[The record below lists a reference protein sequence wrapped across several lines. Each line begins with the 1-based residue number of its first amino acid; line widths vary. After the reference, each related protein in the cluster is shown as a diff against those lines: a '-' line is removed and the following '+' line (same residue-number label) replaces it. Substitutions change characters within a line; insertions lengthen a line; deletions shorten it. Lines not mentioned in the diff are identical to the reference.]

1 MLVLVFKIPLRYPL
15 ILYVLKNLSKSFG
28 ELPLRGN
35 VVLLVLIDNCI
46 VSIVDVYVLFTLN
59 RVLILINLA
68 NKQMLPFSIS
78 KECSSL

>member
-1 MLVLVFKIPLRYPL
+1 MLVLVFKILLTYPL
-15 ILYVLKNLSKSFG
+15 TLLVLKNLSKSFG

-68 NKQMLPFSIS
+68 NKQMLTFSIS
-78 KECSSL
+78 KDFSSL